1 MRGKKPYQILWLICT
16 LALAGLAT
24 GVRLW
29 QESTAFEGDFG
40 LPVRGATA
48 SVAMVCVLVMA
59 AAVLCILAARQPIVR
74 PPRAQVRG
82 RRWAMSFFAT
92 GDLVFLALMWFSAF
106 SALAAVPMLFGQ
118 GRALW
123 KAYQV
128 ALAMK
133 TWQGGDNGVLSMVTA
148 VLALLAFFGLLQ
160 IGRDGYHPGRRS
172 RGGFWAALPACA
184 GCGWLLN
191 TYRNCAAD
199 PVLWDYVPLLL
210 AVIAGMLMYT
220 DWAGMS
226 CAAAPPHPV
235 AGGHDGGVLL
245 GGPGLQPGH
254 RPRHAAHLPVC
265 RRPGGPVAAAHQPA
279 KSAQGGLGGQSGH
292 LLHSGCR
299 APG

>member
-1 MRGKKPYQILWLICT
+1 MRGKKPYQILWLVCT

-74 PPRAQVRG
+74 PPRSQVRG

-92 GDLVFLALMWFSAF
+92 GDLVFLVLMWFSAF
-106 SALAAVPMLFGQ
+106 SSLAAVPMLFGQ

-123 KAYQV
+123 KAYQ
-128 ALAMK
+128 LARAMR
-133 TWQGGDNGVLSMVTA
+133 TWRGGDNGVLSMVTA

-172 RGGFWAALPACA
+172 RGGFWAALPALRWSR
-184 GCGWLLN
+184 GRWWL
-191 TYRNCAAD
+191 
-199 PVLWDYVPLLL
+199 W
-210 AVIAGMLMYT
+210 
-220 DWAGMS
+220 
-226 CAAAPPHPV
+226 
-235 AGGHDGGVLL
+235 
-245 GGPGLQPGH
+245 
-254 RPRHAAHLPVC
+254 
-265 RRPGGPVAAAHQPA
+265 
-279 KSAQGGLGGQSGH
+279 K
-292 LLHSGCR
+292 
-299 APG
+299 